1 MAIVIV
7 TKNSAAAGVAPS
19 AGQLVQGELAVNVTD
34 KRLYTL
40 DSSNNVVL
48 ISSGSNFNV
57 PVIIDVSSSSAALRV
72 TQRGS
77 GDALLVEDSTN
88 PDSSPFVIDASGNVG
103 IGTTTPTNLL
113 TVAGNANITGN
124 TTLGDA
130 STDTVTVNGRIGI
143 GGAAGTTAGAYLANS
158 ALTGT
163 QQHGFF
169 SNLTGASDATAQI
182 NAFISV
188 PATSATATTTTIV
201 TGYQARDAVKGAG
214 STITNLYGV
223 YIIDQTQGTNNYG
236 ILSAVSSGTNKW
248 NIYASGT
255 AANYFAGNV
264 LVGTT
269 TSSGQPQI
277 QVQLSS
283 SNGGVGVRVRNTAST
298 GTTTNTIFQLGND
311 TAEAAGAL
319 FQGASTY
326 ASFGG
331 ANSLNLNNILSAPL
345 TFGTNNTERMRIDSS
360 GNVGIGTSSPATGV
374 RLDTFGG
381 YMRLRSNTTINADIS
396 GSTNALVFES
406 SGGTGEHAI
415 IAGGNTSPNFLSFYT
430 ANSAAP
436 VERMRIDSAGN
447 VGIGTS
453 SPAAEL
459 HLNTGFQVIDELNF
473 AATKFNS
480 QGVTW
485 SSVSTN
491 PSLVFNG
498 ASTTRPE
505 ISWIR
510 GANTYPEF
518 SIRQHTTANLGGQ
531 FWAGSGTAAPAL
543 VASVLPGAFLIGT
556 GASQSL
562 SNGAVTG
569 NLQIETANGST
580 NASMVRN
587 TANANGPI
595 FAFGKSRGAALGS
608 RTIVASG
615 DILGVINFDGAD
627 GTNMLDAAS
636 IVAQVDGTPGTND
649 MPGRLV
655 FSTTADGASSPTER
669 MRLDSAGNLG
679 LGVTPSAWSSSYRAE
694 DIGTGGAIAYS
705 SNGTDVWNNAFASS
719 TQNTYKT
726 TNFATVYRQSATGQ
740 HQWFTAPSG
749 TAGNAITFTQAMTL
763 DASGNLLVGTTSSRT
778 NAISTGSFLQIE
790 STSSSASPAIV
801 RNSADITGSYVV
813 LGKSRGT
820 SVGSFTAV
828 TSGDQVGGVSF
839 EGADGASLVEAA
851 RVQGFAD
858 GTVSTGIVPGRLV
871 FSTANTS
878 GSLIERMRITSTG
891 ALAING
897 ATSYGT
903 SGQVL
908 TSAGNAPPTWS
919 TPASGTVTSVGFT
932 GGIIS
937 VATPTTTPAFTV
949 AGTSGGIPYFS
960 SGTTWASSAALA
972 ANALV
977 VGGGAGVAPA
987 TTTTGTGVVTA
998 LGNAANATGGFATI
1012 NGTAT
1017 LTNKRIDPRTS
1028 TSASTSSLTPDISS
1042 FDQYNLTALAAT
1054 LAINAPIGTPVD
1066 GNKLLFRILDNG
1078 TTRTINWNAT
1088 YTAIGVTL
1096 PTATTANKMIYVG
1109 CIYNSTNTRWDVV
1122 AVTTQ
1127 A

>member
-1 MAIVIV
+1 V
-7 TKNSAAAGVAPS
+7 
-19 AGQLVQGELAVNVTD
+19 LA
-34 KRLYTL
+34 
-40 DSSNNVVL
+40 
-48 ISSGSNFNV
+48 
-57 PVIIDVSSSSAALRV
+57 
-72 TQRGS
+72 
-77 GDALLVEDSTN
+77 
-88 PDSSPFVIDASGNVG
+88 
-103 IGTTTPTNLL
+103 
-113 TVAGNANITGN
+113 TG
-124 TTLGDA
+124 
-130 STDTVTVNGRIGI
+130 
-143 GGAAGTTAGAYLANS
+143 S
-158 ALTGT
+158 ALTFDG
-163 QQHGFF
+163 
-169 SNLTGASDATAQI
+169 SLLTSSTG
-182 NAFISV
+182 V
-188 PATSATATTTTIV
+188 TSAVGGGGKYTIAYTTANANSRSWRIANDLNVFGDFAIQQSTTQT
-201 TGYQARDAVKGAG
+201 G
-214 STITNLYGV
+214 STFRDV
-223 YIIDQTQGTNNYG
+223 YTSLNDGTSYW
-236 ILSAVSSGTNKW
+236 S
-248 NIYASGT
+248 
-255 AANYFAGNV
+255 
-264 LVGTT
+264 VGGSEQMRLT
-269 TSSGQPQI
+269 
-277 QVQLSS
+277 
-283 SNGGVGVRVRNTAST
+283 ST
-298 GTTTNTIFQLGND
+298 GL
-311 TAEAAGAL
+311 
-319 FQGASTY
+319 
-326 ASFGG
+326 
-331 ANSLNLNNILSAPL
+331 
-345 TFGTNNTERMRIDSS
+345 
-360 GNVGIGTSSPATGV
+360 GIGTSSPSAKLDVNSSAAAVMRLTRNGGTAANTALQYFNGTV
-374 RLDTFGG
+374 SWYAGMSASGLYSIGYNDAALDSGAFRLDT
-381 YMRLRSNTTINADIS
+381 S
-396 GSTNALVFES
+396 
-406 SGGTGEHAI
+406 
-415 IAGGNTSPNFLSFYT
+415 
-430 ANSAAP
+430 
-436 VERMRIDSAGN
+436 
-447 VGIGTS
+447 
-453 SPAAEL
+453 
-459 HLNTGFQVIDELNF
+459 
-473 AATKFNS
+473 
-480 QGVTW
+480 
-485 SSVSTN
+485 
-491 PSLVFNG
+491 
-498 ASTTRPE
+498 
-505 ISWIR
+505 
-510 GANTYPEF
+510 
-518 SIRQHTTANLGGQ
+518 
-531 FWAGSGTAAPAL
+531 
-543 VASVLPGAFLIGT
+543 
-556 GASQSL
+556 
-562 SNGAVTG
+562 
-569 NLQIETANGST
+569 
-580 NASMVRN
+580 
-587 TANANGPI
+587 
-595 FAFGKSRGAALGS
+595 
-608 RTIVASG
+608 
-615 DILGVINFDGAD
+615 
-627 GTNMLDAAS
+627 
-636 IVAQVDGTPGTND
+636 
-649 MPGRLV
+649 
-655 FSTTADGASSPTER
+655 
-669 MRLDSAGNLG
+669 GNLG
-679 LGVTPSAWSSSYRAE
+679 LGVTPSAW
-694 DIGTGGAIAYS
+694 GTGKAFELGQVIGNALWGLGINSLYLVSNARWDGSNYRYTNNGAANNYGVGTG
-705 SNGTDVWNNAFASS
+705 NGTF
-719 TQNTYKT
+719 T
-726 TNFATVYRQSATGQ
+726 
-740 HQWFTAPSG
+740 WFTAPSG